1 MNLTDDQIQAVADM
15 GFNFPYYGSNYS
27 RLDISANGFV
37 RLNTGLTGLNFSNV
51 SFATN
56 CGSATYLNFIA
67 PLWDDWNSD
76 AGTNVTWGP
85 LVGGG
90 YGVTWVRQGAT
101 YLGGTAGN
109 YATFQVAL
117 RPNGVIDLILN
128 DINIGSGGGNNGAT
142 ATIGINGNNTTT
154 ECSQYSFNTAVPAG
168 VGTVT
173 YTPSVH
179 ISAMVATPVT
189 TCGSNGTTY
198 TQPVNVSFNSA
209 PVAGTTF
216 QVCYQ
221 TSCNQNQATAS
232 PFLAAPYVCQ
242 TFMAT
247 GATTQLVNLVNVP
260 CNSMANALYGTYGP
274 AGISQPIYIGC
285 TPALNFTT
293 PAGLPCT
300 LVCPADQTVYL
311 GSLEC
316 CAPANYPIQ
325 VLYNCDLPLTG
336 TVTSLGA
343 TTATG
348 QPYFAFTSS
357 TTGNC
362 TAPDT
367 GPACPGPAD
376 VPSATRAGNV
386 ITLSGGSCTSSANY
400 AIQMTY
406 GGTFSFNWAYNNTC
420 DGTTTYDDF
429 RYQVIRG
436 GTVISTFTTPATA
449 PGFMLSGSA
458 SLAVMPGDVIL
469 FTQAADD
476 SWGPTITTVTF
487 TGMTLSGTVKAVADV
502 VTGPA
507 PGEPACVG
515 VNPVQI
521 NLINPV
527 TGAVLQTCNFNITV
541 IEAPAAGSLVCN
553 DHVNISLS
561 DQCQAI
567 IEPDDVLEG
576 SQYSCADN
584 YEVAVSKN
592 PNGPWTTPAIVTEDN
607 CGTWYYR
614 VRDLTNGNSCW
625 GTLLVEDKL
634 APVLTCG
641 SCPGGVFSGVLEA
654 SDALY
659 PANGFGGGSCAP
671 AGGTCGNFGAI
682 PSDIFSFTLPTNS
695 SGTYNIQL
703 TSNVNVTT
711 ANYVQTQLGISLFSA
726 PPDQVNS
733 CTNLI
738 IHDGQAV
745 PSAPGVPLS
754 TINGCFNNVSLTPG
768 NTYWVKIQYPRVFFS
783 GAAGAYPNVYTW
795 NVIDVATGQGLL
807 SPDACAVSCVDK
819 PALLDFVAK
828 KNINGIVNTCGIPTP
843 EIVSGYCGGAP
854 QWTVKLKGDYTT
866 ACGGYLILE
875 WGLKEKCGMSAYI
888 ECRVD
893 VEPMGFDDIFA
904 PEGVGAPVFLECKD
918 GVTPEDIAAKYGVDF
933 AYPYFIDKG
942 GNFIPVLNVCNF
954 FSTYSDIEL
963 DACAPHC
970 HGNKKVIRK
979 WTVLDWCEGTL
990 AEATQI
996 IKAVDQ
1002 EAPTFIVK
1010 DTMVSTRPWDC
1021 TGDFYLPIP
1030 WELHDN
1036 CDANPKWEVVAPE
1049 GVWVAWDATVKK
1061 WRASGVPCGVTTFTY
1076 KATDCCGNIG
1086 TRTIDVTVKDRTA
1099 PVAVAKQDIVI
1110 SLVPGYDANGE
1121 TDGQAKMFV
1130 ASVDN
1135 GSWDNCSGIRMEIRR
1150 TSGPDCG
1157 NIGLNGHNNNSTFSN
1172 APSSAP
1178 NNSSNDTDFGEF
1190 VKFCC
1195 ADIPDDADYGIVQVE
1210 MRVWDDGN
1218 KDGIVGND
1226 GDNWNLTWANVRVD
1240 CKIPPVITC
1249 PPDAT
1254 IYCDWAI
1261 PSNPQSGSPGSDIGE
1276 SKTVLV
1282 NPADFAKTGIPTAYG
1297 VCVKPVIRYWDREFF
1312 NQCDLGYILRTF
1324 VIKDKGYTRTCV
1336 QRIDVLNSLASAPW
1350 VFIPSSLSTTPIAI
1364 TNCDGPTDQ
1373 QKKDNA
1379 PKYTAGPC
1387 DVIGVSTKEWQ
1398 FDFEDGV
1405 CRKWKVEYKYVN
1417 WCTLEERGPYYKYF
1431 IYEDTKAPTFTS
1443 CRDTMYAV
1451 DANCEAMV
1459 MLEKTAVDTSGCITT
1474 GWLKWEVYI
1483 DLWADGTNDYLF
1495 SSFYTGPDG
1504 AERVIGGDVVKQYKL
1519 GPGSQFTN
1527 LGGANATSS
1536 GQKLK
1541 ITIPEKIVG
1550 KMSNHKVSWKVTDGC
1565 HNFTTCH
1572 ESFMVADKK
1581 APTPVCVP
1589 LSTALMQDPDGN
1601 GPLLPMVELW
1611 AIDFMVKAYDNCTDE
1626 DDLLFTFDDWKP
1638 QIELKLDA
1646 NGNPMS
1652 VDHPHFFGANGGVA
1666 SAVNPNTSAYAS
1678 ARAQYLA
1685 GNLQLWI
1692 PANRSSA
1699 KVWVATDIAPGD
1711 YKEVDV
1717 HVTVWDKKFNH
1728 DYCWTSLKL
1737 LNSGTPSTGSI
1748 SGRVRTATDQAVS
1761 NVTVKVDAPIVEYP
1775 KAVNTPADGTFDVEV
1790 LMTNDYTVTA
1800 SKDGDDLNGVSTL
1813 DLVLI
1818 QRHILG
1824 IQTLN
1829 SPYKLIAADANN
1841 DGKITASDLT
1851 DLRKLILGI
1860 TAELPKNDSWR
1871 FPVVDQN
1878 MEATNPF
1885 PFVEAIQINN
1895 MDQDMVN
1902 QNFVAVKIGD
1912 VNGNVSTNVSDP
1924 SAEGRSNRS
1933 MVMSVDEKA
1942 VVAGEVVE
1950 IPVTAANFND
1960 VMGFQYTMNLNGA
1973 SLVEVQAGKLE
1984 MNAANTGDLGNGVVT
1999 MSYASNEAV
2008 TAGTNEVLFTLVVKA
2023 NRNMNVSEMLSLNSA
2038 VTAAESYN
2046 SDLAVGKVGL
2056 EVRTAPVAGI
2066 ELFQNEPNP
2075 FRGQTT
2081 VSFMMPEAAK
2091 AKLSIYD
2098 VTGKLVTV
2106 RNIEAN
2112 KGLNSEVFT
2121 KEQLGVAGVMY
2132 YTLTSGEFTATK
2144 KMIIIE

>member
-1 MNLTDDQIQAVADM
+1 MIFPAAPAIFMPDATCMTDFTLPV
-15 GFNFPYYGSNYS
+15 
-27 RLDISANGFV
+27 
-37 RLNTGLTGLNFSNV
+37 
-51 SFATN
+51 
-56 CGSATYLNFIA
+56 
-67 PLWDDWNSD
+67 
-76 AGTNVTWGP
+76 VT
-85 LVGGG
+85 
-90 YGVTWVRQGAT
+90 
-101 YLGGTAGN
+101 
-109 YATFQVAL
+109 
-117 RPNGVIDLILN
+117 
-128 DINIGSGGGNNGAT
+128 
-142 ATIGINGNNTTT
+142 
-154 ECSQYSFNTAVPAG
+154 
-168 VGTVT
+168 
-173 YTPSVH
+173 
-179 ISAMVATPVT
+179 
-189 TCGSNGTTY
+189 
-198 TQPVNVSFNSA
+198 
-209 PVAGTTF
+209 PVAGFTVEYSVNGGPFVTNPMTSMTPG
-216 QVCYQ
+216 CYDIR
-221 TSCNQNQATAS
+221 ARYV
-232 PFLAAPYVCQ
+232 LAA
-242 TFMAT
+242 
-247 GATTQLVNLVNVP
+247 
-260 CNSMANALYGTYGP
+260 
-274 AGISQPIYIGC
+274 
-285 TPALNFTT
+285 
-293 PAGLPCT
+293 
-300 LVCPADQTVYL
+300 
-311 GSLEC
+311 
-316 CAPANYPIQ
+316 
-325 VLYNCDLPLTG
+325 NC
-336 TVTSLGA
+336 
-343 TTATG
+343 
-348 QPYFAFTSS
+348 
-357 TTGNC
+357 
-362 TAPDT
+362 
-367 GPACPGPAD
+367 
-376 VPSATRAGNV
+376 
-386 ITLSGGSCTSSANY
+386 
-400 AIQMTY
+400 
-406 GGTFSFNWAYNNTC
+406 
-420 DGTTTYDDF
+420 GTTTAGTPGPGACAVSNTVQTNVLPIPDIEPVDDIVVCLGS
-429 RYQVIRG
+429 QV
-436 GTVISTFTTPATA
+436 VV
-449 PGFMLSGSA
+449 PGFTSTVVVPACLGTQITYRWTNSNPAIGLPASGVGNIPPFTAQNYGLGLIRVTPVITMGNTTCEGTATTFIIRVYEPEELVCVGHVNLSLDENCGFTPSADMFLNNAIPGGDGSIYNIEIRTA
-458 SLAVMPGDVIL
+458 GGLLVDPALISNYIGQVL
-469 FTQAADD
+469 
-476 SWGPTITTVTF
+476 TVT
-487 TGMTLSGTVKAVADV
+487 
-502 VTGPA
+502 
-507 PGEPACVG
+507 
-515 VNPVQI
+515 
-521 NLINPV
+521 
-527 TGAVLQTCNFNITV
+527 
-541 IEAPAAGSLVCN
+541 
-553 DHVNISLS
+553 
-561 DQCQAI
+561 
-567 IEPDDVLEG
+567 
-576 SQYSCADN
+576 
-584 YEVAVSKN
+584 
-592 PNGPWTTPAIVTEDN
+592 
-607 CGTWYYR
+607 
-614 VRDLTNGNSCW
+614 VRDLCNGNSCW
-625 GTLLVEDKL
+625 TTMKVEDKIAPQL
-634 APVLTCG
+634 A
-641 SCPGGVFSGVLEA
+641 
-654 SDALY
+654 
-659 PANGFGGGSCAP
+659 
-671 AGGTCGNFGAI
+671 CGNC
-682 PSDIFSFTLPTNS
+682 
-695 SGTYNIQL
+695 GTQMGDCEVRCI
-703 TSNVNVTT
+703 
-711 ANYVQTQLGISLFSA
+711 
-726 PPDQVNS
+726 
-733 CTNLI
+733 
-738 IHDGQAV
+738 
-745 PSAPGVPLS
+745 
-754 TINGCFNNVSLTPG
+754 
-768 NTYWVKIQYPRVFFS
+768 
-783 GAAGAYPNVYTW
+783 
-795 NVIDVATGQGLL
+795 
-807 SPDACAVSCVDK
+807 DK
-819 PALLDFVAK
+819 PALLDYLARK
-828 KNINGIVNTCGIPTP
+828 DINGIVNNCGIPTP
-843 EIVSGYCGGAP
+843 VILGGYCGELPVKWG
-854 QWTVKLKGDYTT
+854 VKLKGDYSN
-866 ACGGYLILE
+866 ACGGYIIIE
-875 WGLKEKCGMSAYI
+875 WTVKERSGMQSSV
-888 ECRVD
+888 ECRVN
-893 VEPMGFDDIFA
+893 VTGMEMADITL
-904 PEGVGAPVFLECKD
+904 PEGTVPGPPLVLTCKS
-918 GVTPEDIAAKYGVDF
+918 GLSAEEIAAEHGVEY
-933 AYPYFIDKG
+933 AYPYFEDKA
-942 GNFIPVLNVCNF
+942 GNLVPVSNICNF

-1002 EAPTFIVK
+1002 EAPTFIVM

-1021 TGDFYLPIP
+1021 TGDFYLPGP

-1049 GVWVAWDATVKK
+1049 GVWVAWDANKKK

-1099 PVAVAKQDIVI
+1099 PVAVAKQDIVV
-1110 SLVPGYDANGE
+1110 SLVPGYDANGQ

-1157 NIGLNGHNNNSTFSN
+1157 NIGLNGHNNNSTFSD

-1178 NNSSNDTDFGEF
+1178 NNSSNDTDFGQF

-1417 WCTLEERGPYYKYF
+1417 WCTNEERGPYYKYF

-1504 AERVIGGDVVKQYKL
+1504 AERVIGGDVVKQYKVN
-1519 GPGSQFTN
+1519 P
-1527 LGGANATSS
+1527 TSS

-1626 DDLLFTFDDWKP
+1626 DDLLYTFDDWKP

-1652 VDHPHFFGANGGVA
+1652 VDHPHFFGATGGVA
-1666 SAVNPNTSAYAS
+1666 SAVNPNTSSYAS

-1737 LNSGTPSTGSI
+1737 LNSGESGPGTI
-1748 SGRVRTATDQAVS
+1748 SGEVRTEAGQGVKDVAV
-1761 NVTVKVDAPIVEYP
+1761 VAMAQLPEYP
-1775 KAVNTPADGTFDVEV
+1775 KTI
-1790 LMTNDYTVTA
+1790 MTDQTGHYEMETSIMLDLTA
-1800 SKDGDDLNGVSTL
+1800 KKDGDDLNGVSTL
-1813 DLVLI
+1813 DLVMI

-1824 IQTLN
+1824 IQPFT

-1841 DGKITASDLT
+1841 DGKVTASDLT
-1851 DLRKLILGI
+1851 EIRKLVLGL
-1860 TAELPKNDSWR
+1860 TNNYPNNDSWR
-1871 FPVVDQN
+1871 FPI
-1878 MEATNPF
+1878 EAQTMDADNPF
-1885 PFVEAIQINN
+1885 PYTEHMMAMPVLPGQNL
-1895 MDQDMVN
+1895 
-1902 QNFVAVKIGD
+1902 NFVAVKIGD
-1912 VNGNVSTNVSDP
+1912 VNGNASVHVQDP
-1924 SAEGRSNRS
+1924 GAEARTSSGIVFTIAERE
-1933 MVMSVDEKA
+1933 VK
-1942 VVAGEVVE
+1942 AGETFEV
-1950 IPVTAANFND
+1950 PVTAASFNE

-1973 SLVEVQAGKLE
+1973 SLVELQAGKLE

-2038 VTAAESYN
+2038 VTSAESYN

-2056 EVRTAPVAGI
+2056 EVRAAPVAGI

-2106 RNIEAN
+2106 RNIDAN

-2132 YTLTSGEFTATK
+2132 YTLTSGEFSATK
-2144 KMIIIE
+2144 KMIVVE